1 MRMKTGSSGG
11 KSSQE
16 QPIRYHDLSIYT
28 KKKRKNRLNPTPFID
43 TAISLVPRKNC
54 VERI

>member
-16 QPIRYHDLSIYT
+16 QPIRYDLSICT